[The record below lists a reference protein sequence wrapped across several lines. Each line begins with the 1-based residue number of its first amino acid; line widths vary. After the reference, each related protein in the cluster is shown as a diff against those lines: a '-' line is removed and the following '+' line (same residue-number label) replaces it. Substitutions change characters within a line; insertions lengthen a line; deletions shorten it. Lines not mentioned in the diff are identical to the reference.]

1 MTSLRFYAVDEPQL
15 SRHVRA
21 AFVRRWPVYRAWFLR
36 DGDAARPDGRTCRMM
51 IGHHMPE
58 LVPIYDRLLTCI
70 GANQEQA
77 RFLSLWCPPNF
88 MHGCTQAIWRR
99 QPYGLIRNYDY
110 VPGLCDA
117 LLLRSAW
124 LGSPVLAMSDCVW
137 GALDGMNASGLAVS
151 LSFGGR
157 RVEGPGF
164 GVTLVL
170 RYILETCRNAAE
182 GLAVLRRVPV
192 HLSYNIV
199 LADRD
204 GGWYSVAIAP
214 DRTPEIPQRT
224 LLRQPSGRAQLARR
238 GRLVRHCPPRG
249 HPRGLPGQPGADRGR
264 LIQQFLRRPLYRP
277 VSKSGWGTL
286 YTAALPAARGRNGS
300 LLAATALAAIAGGF
314 HRRRTAGGV
323 PHDAPLIPGSGTKD
337 LPLGGGWLNRWWFTS
352 CVITCV
358 DFCQISR

>member
-1 MTSLRFYAVDEPQL
+1 MMASLRFRAIDEPQL
-15 SRHVRA
+15 SRNVHAV
-21 AFVRRWPVYRAWFLR
+21 FTRRWPVYRAWFLR
-36 DGDAARPDGRTCRMM
+36 DGDAARPDGRTCRLM

-58 LVPIYDRLLTCI
+58 LLPIYDRLLTCL
-70 GANQEQA
+70 GADQEQA

-110 VPGLCDA
+110 MPGLCDA
-117 LLLRSAW
+117 LLLRSGW

-192 HLSYNIV
+192 HLSYNIA
-199 LADRD
+199 LADRE
-204 GGWYSVAIAP
+204 GGWCSVAIAP
-214 DRTPEIPQRT
+214 GRTPEVRCEPYSANRQGEHSWPDEESLSDTVRREVILASCLDNPQQT
-224 LLRQPSGRAQLARR
+224 EAG
-238 GRLVRHCPPRG
+238 
-249 HPRGLPGQPGADRGR
+249 
-264 LIQQFLRRPLYRP
+264 LIQQFMRRPLYRP
-277 VSKSGWGTL
+277 VSEVGWGTL
-286 YTAALPAARGRNGS
+286 YTAAYRPAEGVMDLCWPQQRWRQS
-300 LLAATALAAIAGGF
+300 LAAFAEGE
-314 HRRRTAGGV
+314 RV
-323 PHDAPLIPGSGTKD
+323 VEYP
-337 LPLGGGWLNRWWFTS
+337 
-352 CVITCV
+352 
-358 DFCQISR
+358 